1 MSELTSTPPQPWT
14 KRMLNAGEVL
24 QAYMSVELRLSTDL
38 RAAQKMNL
46 VKAEQG
52 LMNKIKA
59 AKLQTESARAQMWII
74 HKEEQGN

>member
-24 QAYMSVELRLSTDL
+24 QAFLAVEVRLNADL
-38 RAAQKMNL
+38 RSAQKMNL
-46 VKAEQG
+46 VKAEQT
-52 LMNKIKA
+52 LMRKLKA

-74 HKEEQGN
+74 HKEEGK